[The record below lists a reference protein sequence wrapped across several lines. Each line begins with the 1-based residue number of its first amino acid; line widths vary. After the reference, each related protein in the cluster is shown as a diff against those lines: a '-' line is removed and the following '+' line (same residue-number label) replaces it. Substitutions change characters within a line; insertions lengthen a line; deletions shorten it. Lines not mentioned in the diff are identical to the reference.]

1 MQVEELNYILKSV
14 QPRKKAGKKEERNKQ
29 MGQIVNSK
37 MVDLNSTMSIIT
49 LNGKNISIKQR
60 HTENEE

>member
-1 MQVEELNYILKSV
+1 MQVEELNYILKNV
-14 QPRKKAGKKEERNKQ
+14 QPRKKAGKKEERSKQ

-60 HTENEE
+60 QTENKE